1 MTEIKMKNYEFQLWL
16 LGFFELENENMIL
29 SKKQVHIVKNH
40 LNLVLEIEKKWDE
53 KNQKIHLLISELES
67 FPQRNL
73 ETFTQNLKTL
83 VSAKLP

>member
-1 MTEIKMKNYEFQLWL
+1 MKNYEFQLWL